1 MLFET
6 AENLQGERQKEVWIL
21 PPVHVSVYGG
31 GSQIKIVSDITAT
44 SIREVAAAIRS
55 SWLHDAPRSS
65 SLALYVLCW
74 AKSGTPLSFSTLFK
88 VNLSTMFDVLAEC
101 ENRRQLSD
109 SF

>member
-65 SLALYVLCW
+65 SLALYSKSRAIMPNIAHNFMPKSF
-74 AKSGTPLSFSTLFK
+74 AK
-88 VNLSTMFDVLAEC
+88 
-101 ENRRQLSD
+101 
-109 SF
+109 